1 VLGPGDDV
9 LRGGGGDDEVR
20 SLGGDDRLYGETG
33 DDLVRG
39 GDGDDTVDGGPGAD
53 RLLGGVGADTL
64 VAGDGDTLVGG
75 LANDRVEL
83 AGFTGT
89 LTWVDPTPGDTLV
102 LSDLELTPAQLRVDG
117 QGLSANQPA
126 VLRLDVNADGVF
138 AQSEPAIVLDRLADA
153 EVAVQEAAGGGTA
166 IQLVGPDLP
175 LVDLSAE
182 DQLASL
188 YVAYFGRAADPG
200 GLAFWEGRFLDAL
213 EQGDSPLQA
222 LTDIAEDFRFSEE
235 AFARFPV
242 LDPAGPA
249 DSASVRGFVESVYD
263 SLFNRTPD
271 TGGLDFWTGQFQQRI
286 QDGQDIG
293 TLLITIMAAARDA
306 DAPGEANDATAV
318 RNKIEAAGALTD
330 ALDETGLALGTDVG
344 LDLVREM
351 IADTNGSYA
360 SYEAALEEIQALTT
374 TGSDDAAM

>member
-1 VLGPGDDV
+1 
-9 LRGGGGDDEVR
+9 VR

-39 GDGDDTVDGGPGAD
+39 GDGDDLVDGGPGAD
-53 RLLGGVGADTL
+53 RLFGDAGADTL

-75 LANDRVEL
+75 LGNDRVEL

-117 QGLSANQPA
+117 QGPSANQPA
-126 VLRLDVNADGVF
+126 VLRLDLDADGVF
-138 AQSEPAIVLDRLADA
+138 AQGEPAIVLDRLADA
-153 EVAVQEAAGGGTA
+153 EVAVQDTADAGTA
-166 IQLVGPDLP
+166 IQLTGPDLP
-175 LVDLSAE
+175 LADLSAE

-200 GLAFWEGRFLDAL
+200 GLAFWEGRFRDAL

-263 SLFNRTPD
+263 SLFNRTPEEA
-271 TGGLDFWTGQFQQRI
+271 GLDFWTGEFQARI
-286 QDGQDIG
+286 AESQDIG

-306 DAPGEANDATAV
+306 DADGDADDATAV

-330 ALDETGLALGTDVG
+330 ALDETGLALGTDVT
-344 LDLVREM
+344 LAQARALL
-351 IADTNGSYA
+351 ADTNSSYA
-360 SYEAALEEIQALTT
+360 SYETALEEIQALTT
-374 TGSDDAAM
+374 TGSDDGTM